1 MNIYVVT
8 EGKESVV
15 YRHWIPLINPN
26 LKLIDDLG
34 DLNQDC
40 VYIVSA
46 EGYPGYFN
54 IIDDAIEDINRIQRF
69 SRLVIAVDSEEM
81 TRTDKHAE
89 INERVATQQCAAQ
102 IRIVIQHFCFETWAL
117 GNRKLIQRHPSTGK
131 LLEYKRLFDVSVN
144 DPELLPAK
152 PDEGL
157 NRSQFAGKY
166 LQMAIN
172 TRHRNMTYT
181 KGNPQALLHDKYFPE
196 VQNRYNNTGHINSFG
211 DFLAAFV

>member
-15 YRHWIPLINPN
+15 YRHWIPLLNPR
-26 LKLIDDLG
+26 LRLIDDLG

-46 EGYPGYFN
+46 EGYPGYFS
-54 IIDDAIEDINRIQRF
+54 IIDDAIDDINRIQRF
-69 SRLVIAVDSEEM
+69 ARLVIAVDSEDM

-89 INERVATQQCAAQ
+89 ISEHVSTQQCTAQ
-102 IRIVIQHFCFETWAL
+102 IRIVVQHFCFETWAL
-117 GNRKLIQRHPSTGK
+117 GNRKLIQRYPSNGK

-152 PDEGL
+152 RDESL
-157 NRSQFAGKY
+157 NRSQFAEKY
-166 LQMAIN
+166 LRTAIN
-172 TRHRNMTYT
+172 TRHKNMTYS
-181 KGNPQALLHDKYFPE
+181 KSNPQALLHEKYFPE
-196 VQNRYNNTGHINSFG
+196 VRNRHNDTGHINSFN